1 MANGKQ
7 MARSEDFKTPPCR
20 VSYSK
25 NLFEPRKQNA
35 NAAPKYGC
43 TLIFE
48 NKYRPE
54 LSKLVEDVMKAEF
67 GANYAARVEQGLL
80 KSPLIRGDG
89 KEARNK
95 ETGELHPG
103 MGPDVFFIRP
113 NANEDRP
120 PVVRWKSQH
129 VAPTM
134 DEVYSGCMG
143 FAVINAYAYPARDGG
158 IPGVALGISYFQKT
172 GEGERLGGGGG
183 PVDVGKYFEK
193 IDDAGEAPAETKGGA
208 GASGLFG

>member
-1 MANGKQ
+1 MAKQ
-7 MARSEDFKTPPCR
+7 MARSEEFKTPPCV

-25 NLFEPRKQNA
+25 QLFEARKQNEK
-35 NAAPKYGC
+35 AAPKFGC
-43 TLIFE
+43 TLIFKNE
-48 NKYRPE
+48 HKAA
-54 LSKLVEDVMKAEF
+54 LGKLVMDVMTAEF
-67 GANYAARVEQGLL
+67 GANAVDRVKNGLL
-80 KSPLIRGDG
+80 KSPLLAGDG

-129 VAPTM
+129 VAPTP
-134 DEVYSGCMG
+134 DEVYSGCEG

-158 IPGVALGISYFQKT
+158 IAGVALGISYFQKT
-172 GEGERLGGGGG
+172 GEGERLGGSGG
-183 PVDVGKYFEK
+183 PIDVSKYFEK
-193 IDDAGEAPAETKGGA
+193 IEDAGAAPAATQGGA
-208 GASGLFG
+208 GAEGLFS